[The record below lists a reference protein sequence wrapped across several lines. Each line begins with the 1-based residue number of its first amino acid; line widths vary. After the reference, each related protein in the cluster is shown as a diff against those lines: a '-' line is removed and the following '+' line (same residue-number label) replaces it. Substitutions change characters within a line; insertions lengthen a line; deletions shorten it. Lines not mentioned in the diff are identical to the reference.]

1 VGNFQGRCQCSLNA
15 MTVVDADPALAR
27 ARNITGIFASL
38 QREWDQ
44 TAKSPE
50 ASARKEEWA
59 AAEPVLDGCAGLN
72 GIVGLVTWQGRR
84 PSPTG
89 NRALAALLR
98 HAADPLAAR
107 TLLQA
112 LLPRVRTERVL
123 VPTYGHGVN
132 EAWQRPADTIA
143 DLVAECFAAVKR
155 HAGEDHDDVARLV
168 LREATRKLRTARQV
182 QRRYHQRTVVVAPD
196 HHVYTEHGLPAARSG
211 PEWLAAALTDA
222 VRARRISLNEAQ
234 LVYGARVQGLPASE
248 VGRRTGLAPKAVY
261 YALAQAER
269 ALVRRVA

>member
-1 VGNFQGRCQCSLNA
+1 

-211 PEWLAAALTDA
+211 PEWLAAA
-222 VRARRISLNEAQ
+222 S
-234 LVYGARVQGLPASE
+234 
-248 VGRRTGLAPKAVY
+248 
-261 YALAQAER
+261 
-269 ALVRRVA
+269 